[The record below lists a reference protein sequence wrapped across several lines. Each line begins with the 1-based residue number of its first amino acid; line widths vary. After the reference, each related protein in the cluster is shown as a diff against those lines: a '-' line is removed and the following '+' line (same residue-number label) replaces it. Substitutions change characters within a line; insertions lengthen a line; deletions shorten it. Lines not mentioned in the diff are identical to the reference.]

1 MLLDSFMNDSSANAA
16 YQANVNSSMASIL
29 NMNGNMAVFNSFTCI
44 EIKYMT
50 VTVLFSLFNLSHVDH
65 SDLEIL
71 FRTHGMKVNGYQSLV
86 MLLIYQVSVPLYKPR
101 DFI

>member
-1 MLLDSFMNDSSANAA
+1 MS
-16 YQANVNSSMASIL
+16 
-29 NMNGNMAVFNSFTCI
+29 VFNSFTCI
-44 EIKYMT
+44 EIKYTT

-71 FRTHGMKVNGYQSLV
+71 FRTHGMEVNGYQSLV

-101 DFI
+101 L